1 MDHGIDESVEV
12 WPGLAKLVE
21 TGGFYDFFFE
31 SLNDWG
37 TFFMSDEDVDF
48 TKIRNG
54 FQKTVEDDFTEE
66 TSSSGN
72 QDVFILV
79 KFEKDHC
86 K

>member
-1 MDHGIDESVEV
+1 
-12 WPGLAKLVE
+12 
-21 TGGFYDFFFE
+21 
-31 SLNDWG
+31 
-37 TFFMSDEDVDF
+37 MSDEDVDF

-86 K
+86 NYM